1 MKHNLWFICM
11 IATLLW
17 HLPTKAQSEDNAGL
31 SIGDAG
37 MICLNPYIHES
48 EEIDET
54 TKAVMLSKLNQI
66 ANAKGMAGAGFDN
79 RFIITAHLQN
89 VKSVQT
95 QTFPQ
100 KNAVVVNICIYVG
113 DGLDGTLFA
122 NYCCEKKGIGD
133 TEQKA
138 LASAIRKIDP
148 NDKKLQMAIE
158 KGKKQILKYY
168 ERMSGNIIA
177 TAKATA
183 ANGRFEEAMSLLF
196 SIPVYNKDFE
206 TAQNLIAEYGYTS
219 LGNNNK
225 DIVRKARSA
234 WSSDPTESGAEA
246 ACELLEQL
254 DCPSQN
260 IQNDAQK
267 LQNEIVER
275 LKATSDREFN
285 LEVKKAN
292 DEKETK
298 LAAIKAA
305 SNVAKAYA
313 ASRPK
318 TIYKYIWW

>member
-1 MKHNLWFICM
+1 MKHKLWFICM

-31 SIGDAG
+31 TIGDAG

-79 RFIITAHLQN
+79 RFIITAHMQN

-158 KGKKQILKYY
+158 KGKKQI
-168 ERMSGNIIA
+168 
-177 TAKATA
+177 
-183 ANGRFEEAMSLLF
+183 
-196 SIPVYNKDFE
+196 
-206 TAQNLIAEYGYTS
+206 
-219 LGNNNK
+219 
-225 DIVRKARSA
+225 
-234 WSSDPTESGAEA
+234 
-246 ACELLEQL
+246 
-254 DCPSQN
+254 
-260 IQNDAQK
+260 
-267 LQNEIVER
+267 
-275 LKATSDREFN
+275 
-285 LEVKKAN
+285 
-292 DEKETK
+292 
-298 LAAIKAA
+298 
-305 SNVAKAYA
+305 
-313 ASRPK
+313 
-318 TIYKYIWW
+318 

>member
-1 MKHNLWFICM
+1 MKLKLLLIYM
-11 IATLLW
+11 IVSLLW
-17 HLPTKAQSEDNAGL
+17 SFTARAQSEENARQRVGNEGL
-31 SIGDAG
+31 IS
-37 MICLNPYIHES
+37 LNPYIPES
-48 EEIDET
+48 ENIDELT
-54 TKAVMLSKLNQI
+54 YSAMITKLNQI
-66 ANAKGMAGAGFDN
+66 ATAYGMAGAGFDN

-219 LGNNNK
+219 LNNNNK
-225 DIVRKARSA
+225 DILRRARSA
-234 WSSDPTESGAEA
+234 WSSDPTENGAET

-254 DCPSQN
+254 DCPSQS
-260 IQNDAQK
+260 IQNNARK
-267 LQNEIVER
+267 LQEEIAER

-285 LEVKKAN
+285 LEIKKVN
-292 DEKETK
+292 DAKEAK
-298 LAAIKAA
+298 VAAIKAV
-305 SNVAKAYA
+305 SDVAKAYA